1 LDDGTFGG
9 ELHDI
14 QYDLDTVRCLGPTNG
29 LLLNE
34 NKI

>member
-1 LDDGTFGG
+1 
-9 ELHDI
+9 LHDI